1 MLVMR
6 FHKRGVRSVYSVSLF
21 RAELGCAKKKQNT
34 QSIVIGQV
42 IKTLKYL
49 EFNLRETARTEVYV
63 ESC

>member
-1 MLVMR
+1 MVLGLCIRCHSSVQNLV
-6 FHKRGVRSVYSVSLF
+6 VQ
-21 RAELGCAKKKQNT
+21 KKKNT